1 MMQTPAKPMRDVLIS
16 RIHERMAGNSDVV
29 FLSADMGAPSL
40 DAIREEFTD
49 RFINVGIAEQNL
61 INVAAGMAME
71 GVEVFTYAI
80 APFYLRA
87 YEQIRINLA
96 LPAQLRPMNVCM
108 LALGAGMS
116 YDVSGPTHH
125 CLEDVSAMRALANLV
140 TVSPSDWVMAS
151 AVADMAVHTTRPK
164 YLRLD
169 GKNIA
174 QLYDSA
180 SDIDFSRGF
189 TELRRGNR
197 CLIVATGVMVHRAL
211 RIAEEFGE
219 EVGVIDAFMLDACDE
234 AALGQALSRYHAVTT
249 LEEAFIDRGGLD
261 SLVGAV
267 LCRLETSVR
276 HRRMGMPNQFNFHPA
291 ARFDLHT
298 THGFG
303 DRQLRD
309 AISADLARG

>member
-1 MMQTPAKPMRDVLIS
+1 MMQTSAKPMRDVLIS
-16 RIHERMAGNSDVV
+16 RIHERMSGNNDVV

-40 DAIREEFTD
+40 DAVREEFTD

-108 LALGAGMS
+108 LAMGAGMS

-125 CLEDVSAMRALANLV
+125 CLEDISAMRALANLV
-140 TVSPSDWVMAS
+140 TVSPSDWVMAR
-151 AVADMAVHTTRPK
+151 AVADMAVHNARPK

-174 QLYDSA
+174 QIYDSA
-180 SDIDFSRGF
+180 SDIDFCRGF
-189 TELRRGNR
+189 TELRRGDR
-197 CLIVATGVMVHRAL
+197 CVIVATGVMVHRAL
-211 RIAEEFGE
+211 HIAEEFGDDI
-219 EVGVIDAFMLDACDE
+219 GVVDAFMLDSCDE
-234 AALGQALSRYHAVTT
+234 AALAEVLSRYQSVTT
-249 LEEAFIDRGGLD
+249 LEEAFVGRGGLD
-261 SLVGAV
+261 SLVAV
-267 LCRLETSVR
+267 VLGGLAKPVKL
-276 HRRMGMPNQFNFHPA
+276 RRMGMPNQFNFHPA
-291 ARFDLHT
+291 TRFDLHT
-298 THGFG
+298 TYGFG
-303 DRQLRD
+303 DPQVRE
-309 AISADLARG
+309 AIRADLVGG